1 MEGISSGKLSQG
13 VLASAI
19 CADYTEL
26 MNRRATINGRKSR
39 ARRGAATLDYVL
51 VIAALL
57 PIVLF
62 VTVKGK
68 RVMQLV
74 WEMLCVLVSWPMM

>member
-1 MEGISSGKLSQG
+1 MI
-13 VLASAI
+13 
-19 CADYTEL
+19 
-26 MNRRATINGRKSR
+26 RRAIIGRKSR
-39 ARRGAATLDYVL
+39 TRRGAATLDYVL